1 MTTSGTRLPCV
12 QQLSKPL
19 LSRMTLPITNTEPSE
34 LAITAVLWMAT
45 CLLLHCKDHSQC
57 IWAAGLFMLNISFQ
71 AAGSAPLNPPHCV
84 RLCTYIIL
92 HSVTQIF
99 NRETGKLQLLASR
112 GTLNS
117 ISFNVCLIKGVATQ
131 AACWLPPRLI
141 QVTELDLSAV
151 FPALVRY

>member
-1 MTTSGTRLPCV
+1 MNLTDSRRQSLSVQACSHEKVLELSHVKQWGEFFLITQFYPRFCIISMTTSGTRLPCV

-19 LSRMTLPITNTEPSE
+19 FSRMTLPITNTEPSE

-99 NRETGKLQLLASR
+99 NRETGKLQL
-112 GTLNS
+112 
-117 ISFNVCLIKGVATQ
+117 
-131 AACWLPPRLI
+131 
-141 QVTELDLSAV
+141 
-151 FPALVRY
+151 